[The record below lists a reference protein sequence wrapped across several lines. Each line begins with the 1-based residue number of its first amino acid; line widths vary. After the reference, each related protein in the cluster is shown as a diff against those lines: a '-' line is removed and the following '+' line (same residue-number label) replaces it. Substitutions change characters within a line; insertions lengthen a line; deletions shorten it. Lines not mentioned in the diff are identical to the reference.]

1 METLHP
7 VRYRAQARLAITVA
21 RVLIL
26 LSPNRLA
33 AVLTWL
39 CRGVAHASATDAG
52 EARNVVC
59 ALSPRCAG
67 QGCLQRSVAVVIL
80 CRLRGSAPDWRAGF
94 AMHPFTAHAWVEV
107 DGRPVGEPEKVSA
120 YTVVHASR
128 VRPRRA
134 RSRS

>member
-1 METLHP
+1 MARVDSLK
-7 VRYRAQARLAITVA
+7 YRAQARLAIAVA

-26 LSPNRLA
+26 LSPDRLA
-33 AVLTWL
+33 AVLTRL
-39 CRGVAHASATDAG
+39 CRGVAQASATDAG
-52 EARNVVC
+52 DARDVVC
-59 ALSPRCAG
+59 ALSRRCAG

-80 CRLRGSAPDWRAGF
+80 CRLRGSAPDWCAGF

-107 DGRPVGEPEKVSA
+107 DDRPVGEPEKVST

-128 VRPRRA
+128 VRPHQA